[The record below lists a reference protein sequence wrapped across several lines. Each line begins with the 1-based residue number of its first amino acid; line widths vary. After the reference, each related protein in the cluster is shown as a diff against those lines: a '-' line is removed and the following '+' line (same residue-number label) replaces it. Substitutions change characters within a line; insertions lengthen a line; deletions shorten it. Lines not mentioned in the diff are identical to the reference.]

1 MFFGGEGFGCG
12 FLFFLGFFL
21 FSFLLLFEGFRFVE
35 EEVVLGLDGFRVLLY
50 LIGIDGLRFDMGE
63 FEVVLNFFTMHG
75 IGVVATGLFFDIEVD
90 IDVDV
95 VVRSGDGRVTGSNA
109 WTLVGLLF
117 LPWAHCFCIVIH

>member
-109 WTLVGLLF
+109 
-117 LPWAHCFCIVIH
+117 